1 MVELEDVFD
10 EDCPEGCDCG
20 CEEAEW
26 LWEPSCAMDCELC
39 GCHGD
44 CPDCG
49 TEDDEW
55 DEDYEDPDEDY
66 SEEGIDTEK

>member
-1 MVELEDVFD
+1 MAELEDVYD
-10 EDCPEGCDCG
+10 DDCPEGCDCG
-20 CEEAEW
+20 CEEQW
-26 LWEPSCAMDCELC
+26 QWEPSCLMDCEMC

-49 TEDDEW
+49 TDEW